1 MWHLLVQTPRRRSS
15 PSMASWFRH
24 LGAFGLFL
32 LAILDGSPVPTFA
45 GPDILTAIL
54 AASHRNPWYEYAA
67 VATSG
72 GVIGAYLTF
81 RLARGAGAA
90 YLDQKFK
97 KGTVARTMRLYEHW
111 GTSALLVS
119 ALIPFPFPTS
129 MLFAAAGI
137 SNYRTSKF
145 LGVVAFGRGLRYATI
160 ALVADRYGRHFIRAL
175 RHPGQYWPWLV
186 LCAVI
191 IFALTMGAILVNR
204 TFAATPS
211 GNAQTAE

>member
-1 MWHLLVQTPRRRSS
+1 MWSLLVQTQQRRGSQGF
-15 PSMASWFRH
+15 AAWFRH

-45 GPDILTAIL
+45 GPDILIAIL
-54 AASHRNPWYEYAA
+54 SASHRNPWYEYTA
-67 VATSG
+67 VATAG

-81 RLARGAGAA
+81 RLARQAGAA

-97 KGTVARTMRLYEHW
+97 KGRVATGLKLFKQW
-111 GTSALLVS
+111 GAGTLLASA
-119 ALIPFPFPTS
+119 AIPFPFPTS
-129 MLFAAAGI
+129 MLFAAAGV

-145 LGVVAFGRGLRYATI
+145 LALVTFGRGLRYAAI
-160 ALVADRYGRHFIRAL
+160 AFIADRYGRHFIRAL

-191 IFALTMGAILVNR
+191 IFALTVGAIFVNR
-204 TFAATPS
+204 TVGAS
-211 GNAQTAE
+211 GNIQTAE